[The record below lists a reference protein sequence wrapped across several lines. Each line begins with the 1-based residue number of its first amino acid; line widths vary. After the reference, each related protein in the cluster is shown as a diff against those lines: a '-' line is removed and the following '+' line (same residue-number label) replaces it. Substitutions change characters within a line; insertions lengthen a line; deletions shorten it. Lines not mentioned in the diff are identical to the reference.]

1 MLHTSGTTSK
11 PKTVP
16 ILQRNLVA
24 STAAVADTY
33 ALTGDDVTMCVMP
46 LFHVHGLV
54 ATVLATLS
62 TGGTVLLPRFRP
74 STFWDDAARYGA
86 TWYTAV
92 PTIHAR
98 LLTRAQEL
106 PAPPKHLLRFVRSCS
121 APLPTV
127 LWQRYEEAI
136 GVPLVEAYGMT
147 EAAHQMA
154 SNPLPPG
161 ERRPG
166 TVGRATGIEIVALD
180 ESWQPVQPGDEGEVA
195 VRGPSVVDEY
205 LDNPA
210 ATAAAFRDGWFRTGD
225 VGKLSADGY
234 LSLVGRVK
242 ELINRAGEK
251 ISPYEVEDVLLA
263 HPAVAEAAA
272 YPVPDEKYGEQVG
285 VVIVLRGEA
294 TPRELTAYCAE
305 RLAAFK
311 RPARVT
317 ILPEIPKGPTGKIQR
332 RNLAALVGRMRVAVV
347 GAGAIGAYVGA
358 ALHRGGTEV
367 HLLAR
372 GAHLAA
378 MRERGVTVLS
388 PRGDFRA
395 HPHATDDPAEIG
407 PVDIVFLGLK
417 AYSYAD
423 AGPLLAPLLRQGTGV
438 VAAQNG
444 IPWWYFHG
452 MPGPYEGR
460 RVEAVDPGGAVSAV
474 IPPRAAIGCVVY
486 CSAEIDSPGVI
497 RHVEGTRFSIGE
509 PDGTISQRC
518 TAFSQAMVAGGLKC
532 PVEKDLRSDI
542 WLKLLGN
549 VAFNPVSVLT
559 RATMGEIARHPGTRQ
574 LVLNMMYETA
584 EIAARLG
591 SPPKISVERRF
602 DGAAKVGDH
611 KTSMLMD
618 FEAGQAPGDGRPAQ
632 GPRRASPPGRGPGPD
647 PGTGPRPH

>member
-1 MLHTSGTTSK
+1 MVDALLHIDGEAGEPIEDVGRPDALALLLHTSGTTSK

-33 ALTGDDVTMCVMP
+33 VLTGDDVTMCVMP

-62 TGGTVLLPRFRP
+62 AGGTVLLPRFRP

-98 LLTRAQEL
+98 LLTRAQQL

-210 ATAAAFRDGWFRTGD
+210 ATAAAFSGGWFRTGD

-234 LSLVGRVK
+234 LSLVGRLK

-332 RNLAALVGRMRVAVV
+332 RNLAALVGRAGRV
-347 GAGAIGAYVGA
+347 
-358 ALHRGGTEV
+358 
-367 HLLAR
+367 
-372 GAHLAA
+372 
-378 MRERGVTVLS
+378 
-388 PRGDFRA
+388 
-395 HPHATDDPAEIG
+395 
-407 PVDIVFLGLK
+407 
-417 AYSYAD
+417 
-423 AGPLLAPLLRQGTGV
+423 
-438 VAAQNG
+438 
-444 IPWWYFHG
+444 
-452 MPGPYEGR
+452 
-460 RVEAVDPGGAVSAV
+460 
-474 IPPRAAIGCVVY
+474 
-486 CSAEIDSPGVI
+486 
-497 RHVEGTRFSIGE
+497 GE
-509 PDGTISQRC
+509 
-518 TAFSQAMVAGGLKC
+518 
-532 PVEKDLRSDI
+532 
-542 WLKLLGN
+542 
-549 VAFNPVSVLT
+549 
-559 RATMGEIARHPGTRQ
+559 
-574 LVLNMMYETA
+574 
-584 EIAARLG
+584 
-591 SPPKISVERRF
+591 
-602 DGAAKVGDH
+602 
-611 KTSMLMD
+611 
-618 FEAGQAPGDGRPAQ
+618 
-632 GPRRASPPGRGPGPD
+632 
-647 PGTGPRPH
+647 

>member
-1 MLHTSGTTSK
+1 V
-11 PKTVP
+11 TVALDRAGVTGP
-16 ILQRNLVA
+16 DGASHHGMWDGSILQVVPGLKIAAPRDATRIAELLNE
-24 STAAVADTY
+24 AVAVSDGPTVLRY
-33 ALTGDDVTMCVMP
+33 PGKGMVGAEVETIGKMGGMDVLARPADGAAQDVLLIGAGMMAGVAAGTAERLADQGIGVTVIDPRWVKPLDEALVGAASE
-46 LFHVHGLV
+46 HGLV

-74 STFWDDAARYGA
+74 SAFWDDAARYGA

-98 LLTRAQEL
+98 LLTRAQQL
-106 PAPPKHLLRFVRSCS
+106 PAPPRHLLRFVRSCS
-121 APLPTV
+121 APLPTM

-136 GVPLVEAYGMT
+136 GVPLAEAYGMT

-285 VVIVLRGEA
+285 VVIVLRAEA
-294 TPRELTAYCAE
+294 TSRELTAYCAE

-332 RNLAALVGRMRVAVV
+332 RNLAALVG
-347 GAGAIGAYVGA
+347 
-358 ALHRGGTEV
+358 E
-367 HLLAR
+367 
-372 GAHLAA
+372 
-378 MRERGVTVLS
+378 
-388 PRGDFRA
+388 
-395 HPHATDDPAEIG
+395 
-407 PVDIVFLGLK
+407 
-417 AYSYAD
+417 
-423 AGPLLAPLLRQGTGV
+423 
-438 VAAQNG
+438 
-444 IPWWYFHG
+444 
-452 MPGPYEGR
+452 
-460 RVEAVDPGGAVSAV
+460 
-474 IPPRAAIGCVVY
+474 
-486 CSAEIDSPGVI
+486 
-497 RHVEGTRFSIGE
+497 
-509 PDGTISQRC
+509 
-518 TAFSQAMVAGGLKC
+518 
-532 PVEKDLRSDI
+532 
-542 WLKLLGN
+542 
-549 VAFNPVSVLT
+549 
-559 RATMGEIARHPGTRQ
+559 
-574 LVLNMMYETA
+574 
-584 EIAARLG
+584 
-591 SPPKISVERRF
+591 
-602 DGAAKVGDH
+602 
-611 KTSMLMD
+611 
-618 FEAGQAPGDGRPAQ
+618 
-632 GPRRASPPGRGPGPD
+632 
-647 PGTGPRPH
+647 